1 MWSKKRIWNWCTG
14 ALLIV
19 TDGKGA
25 SSDIVQMSS
34 EVKFVNC
41 KSYGNNVCFDRSLH
55 DCSSFIH
62 QTCLI
67 FSRYFSEK
75 WPMKRLPRE
84 NRFPKKKWILSS
96 LEQVRIIN
104 QHEEQVRIMNKYE
117 EQVRIINKYE
127 EQVRSLLF
135 RISLWV
141 HSDAQ
146 DFQGLAPCP
155 PIVHWKWF
163 CLANVT
169 IWPGTNVMPSYGQV
183 PPLCPQNMSK
193 FMRDWVSVSHLKA
206 FL

>member
-1 MWSKKRIWNWCTG
+1 MWSKRRIWNWCAG
-14 ALLIV
+14 ALNV
-19 TDGKGA
+19 TDGKGS

-41 KSYGNNVCFDRSLH
+41 KSYGNNVLYDRTLH

-62 QTCLI
+62 QTCFI
-67 FSRYFSEK
+67 FWRYFSEK

-84 NRFPKKKWILSS
+84 NRFPKKKWISSS
-96 LEQVRIIN
+96 L
-104 QHEEQVRIMNKYE
+104 

-183 PPLCPQNMSK
+183 PPLYHPNMAR
-193 FMRDWVSVSHLKA
+193 FMRDWVSVSHLEA